1 MSATTTP
8 LFDIQALARAIE
20 RRDADGQAELY
31 APDAVLTTIDAT
43 TGPSNPAVLRGR
55 EAIGASL
62 ADVCSRDM
70 THEVRFAVQSGE
82 RAAISVECRYADGVR
97 VHCMATF
104 QLRDGVIAEQT
115 TVQAWDA

>member
-8 LFDIQALARAIE
+8 LFDIQELARAIE

-43 TGPSNPAVLRGR
+43 TGPSHPAVLRGR

-82 RAAISVECRYADGVR
+82 RAAISVGCRYADGVR
-97 VHCMATF
+97 VHCMATC
-104 QLRDGVIAEQT
+104 QLRDGRIAEQT

>member
-8 LFDIQALARAIE
+8 LFEIQELARAIE
-20 RRDADGQAELY
+20 RRDAAGQAELY

-55 EAIGASL
+55 EAPIASL
-62 ADVCSRDM
+62 ADVCSRDL